1 MVEHQL
7 VIYYLML
14 LIPLDA
20 AGGDLSSLPTPFFPP
35 LTDGGGSGKV
45 CRVLRLFS
53 HYSLNN

>member
-20 AGGDLSSLPTPFFPP
+20 AGSDLSSLPTPFFPP
-35 LTDGGGSGKV
+35 STDGGGSGKV
-45 CRVLRLFS
+45 VQGSETFFPLF
-53 HYSLNN
+53 LK